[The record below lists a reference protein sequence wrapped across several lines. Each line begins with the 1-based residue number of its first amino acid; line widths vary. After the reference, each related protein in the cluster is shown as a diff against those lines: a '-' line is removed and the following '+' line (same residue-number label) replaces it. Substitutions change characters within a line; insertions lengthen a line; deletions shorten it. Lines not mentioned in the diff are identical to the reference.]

1 MKVLFLF
8 TLLLL
13 LASCAKQHLYRFPSE
28 NERKQYRM
36 EDLKWSYIGTIP
48 DTITVTDGDRLYRL
62 PVTDKTKLEVYTTS
76 NEKFRFILQSI
87 VVTQGA
93 EFFGSDQIW
102 RGYDQL
108 SHAERTIGMR
118 EIARVVVV
126 SDVPATTIIR

>member
-1 MKVLFLF
+1 MKALFLL

-13 LASCAKQHLYRFPSE
+13 SSCAKQHLYRFPSE
-28 NERKQYRM
+28 HERNQYRV

-48 DTITVTDGDRLYRL
+48 DTITVTDGDHLYRL

-76 NEKFRFILQSI
+76 NEKFRFTLQSI

-93 EFFGSDQIW
+93 EFLGSDQIW

-126 SDVPATTIIR
+126 SDVPATTVIR